1 MNNRTEQVLN
11 QIENWDQEQ
20 KTLITQLMVN
30 VSEKMVADI
39 LTAADDQYPDLGLIL
54 HPDKELYYK
63 VPNPEFYIEMYRR
76 ILGLDFGPDAQLYL
90 FNVDPAIEGIPNSE
104 VPIFIGI
111 TIFWPDEDEGL
122 SIGSGIIPN
131 KESLKMN
138 FCNTI
143 KVPQIMENTF
153 FTPYLAR
160 MIRDLNHFFESKKEF
175 QNMMM
180 KLILAIHQSENPIK

>member
-1 MNNRTEQVLN
+1 MNKRTEQVLN
-11 QIENWDQEQ
+11 QIESWDQEQ
-20 KTLITQLMVN
+20 KNLISQLMVN
-30 VSEKMVADI
+30 VSEKMVADVI
-39 LTAADDQYPDLGLIL
+39 SAAEDQYPNLGLIL

-90 FNVDPAIEGIPNSE
+90 LNIDPSIKGIPELE
-104 VPIFIGI
+104 VPIFMGI
-111 TIFWPDEDEGL
+111 TIFWPNEDEGL

-131 KESLKMN
+131 KKSLKMN
-138 FCNTI
+138 FCKVA
-143 KVPQIMENTF
+143 KVPQTMQNTF

-160 MIRDLNHFFESKKEF
+160 MIRDLDTFFQIKEES

-180 KLILAIHQSENPIK
+180 KLILAIHKAENPE